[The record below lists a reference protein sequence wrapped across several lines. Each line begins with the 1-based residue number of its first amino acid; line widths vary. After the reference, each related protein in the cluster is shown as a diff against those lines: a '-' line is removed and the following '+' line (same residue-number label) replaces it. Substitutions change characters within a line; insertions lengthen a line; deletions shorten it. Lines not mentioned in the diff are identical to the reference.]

1 MRRIIRSAAPLGILP
16 DQVRAMCPR
25 DWLLIKRGYDDQSQ
39 AMKPGANA
47 PSKSEVDEL
56 VRLYG

>member
-25 DWLLIKRGYDDQSQ
+25 DWLLINRGYEDQAQ
-39 AMKPGANA
+39 AMKPGGTA
-47 PSKSEVDEL
+47 PSKAEVDEL

>member
-16 DQVRAMCPR
+16 DQVRDLPPR
-25 DWLLIKRGYDDQSQ
+25 DWLLVKRGYEDQAR